1 MLFPGEPRFAREHR
15 IGIPPAASA
24 SPIRNGLAAP
34 GSDGFLRRP
43 CGGSLVVRPPLAF
56 MLFGNPCR
64 RRGTPDRPHAPSP
77 PGDLRA
83 AFQHPVPCSVGAAPL
98 SARLREGISAR
109 GGRFPSPRTWIRR
122 PRSGPSFVYSFIHLW
137 AVLACIQAIIQ
148 DHLLWRSDM
157 GTLFPGIQATH
168 SVTNVK

>member
-1 MLFPGEPRFAREHR
+1 MLFVGGAPVCSRAPNRDPTCRKRLA
-15 IGIPPAASA
+15 
-24 SPIRNGLAAP
+24 IRNGLAAP

-83 AFQHPVPCSVGAAPL
+83 AFQHLVPCSVGAAPL

-122 PRSGPSFVYSFIHLW
+122 PRQGPSFVYRGSRG
-137 AVLACIQAIIQ
+137 V
-148 DHLLWRSDM
+148 WREYGDAPHPLQGGGKGRILPPCAPHGSA
-157 GTLFPGIQATH
+157 GERGGP
-168 SVTNVK
+168 